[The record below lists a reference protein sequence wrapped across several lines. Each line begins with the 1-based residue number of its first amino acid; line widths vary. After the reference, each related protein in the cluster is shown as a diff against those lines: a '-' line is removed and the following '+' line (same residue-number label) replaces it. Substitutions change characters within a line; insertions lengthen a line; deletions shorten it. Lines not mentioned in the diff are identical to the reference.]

1 MIAERVA
8 LAEQV
13 GLSSTRL
20 QRIDAVVQSFI
31 ERGVISG
38 AVTLVTRKGRV
49 ARVAAQG
56 EMDIAAGK
64 AMQTDTI
71 FRLASMT
78 KPVISVAILM
88 LLEEGKLLLSDPVS
102 AFIPTFKGLQVAVPN
117 AAAPGWLA
125 TELPTGGF
133 HLVPANREITLR
145 DLLTHTSGLGSATV
159 GQAATAIAA
168 FIQEAKSAGTLADVV
183 PGMAGVPL
191 SFQPGSAW
199 EYSPAF
205 AFDTLGH
212 VVEIVSGL
220 ALNQFLAQRI
230 FEPLGMRDTSFS
242 VPADKLGRLTVAYE
256 RSANGLQARAPAGL
270 LGLSTEPGNRYY
282 SGGGGLTGTAEDYSR
297 FALMLASGGHLDGER
312 LLGRRTVAL
321 MGSNQIGLLPLD
333 RAPGDM
339 RGYRF
344 GLGVRVL
351 DSPPE
356 AASLAGVGTFGW
368 AGAFGTNSWI
378 DPAEQMVGL
387 LLIQRIPDPNDT
399 VLRTLWPRFQN
410 ATYQALED

>member
-31 ERGVISG
+31 EQGVISG
-38 AVTLVTRKGRV
+38 AVTLVARKGQVVRL
-49 ARVAAQG
+49 AAQG
-56 EMDIAAGK
+56 QMDIAADK
-64 AMQTDTI
+64 AMQPDTI

-78 KPVISVAILM
+78 KPVISAAILV
-88 LLEEGKLLLSDPVS
+88 LLEEGKLLLSEPVS
-102 AFIPTFKGLQVAVPN
+102 AFIPTFKDLQVAMPN
-117 AAAPGWLA
+117 AAVPGWLP
-125 TELPTGGF
+125 TDLPTGGF
-133 HLVPANREITLR
+133 HLVPANRQITLR

-159 GQAATAIAA
+159 GQAAAAMAA
-168 FIQEAKSAGTLADVV
+168 FIKKVQPAGTLAQIV

-191 SFQPGSAW
+191 SFQPGAAW

-205 AFDTLGH
+205 GFDTLGH
-212 VVEIVSGL
+212 IVEIVSGT
-220 ALNQFLAQRI
+220 ALNQFLEQRI
-230 FEPLGMRDTSFS
+230 FEPLGMRDTAFN
-242 VPADKLGRLTVAYE
+242 VRAEKLGRLAVAYE
-256 RSANGLQARAPAGL
+256 PGANGLQARAPAGL
-270 LGLSTEPGNRYY
+270 LGLSTDPKNRYY

-297 FALMLASGGHLDGER
+297 FALMLANGGQLDGQR
-312 LLGRRTVAL
+312 LLSRRTVAL
-321 MGSNQIGLLPLD
+321 MSSNQIGQLPLVGIS
-333 RAPGDM
+333 GDM
-339 RGYRF
+339 RGHRF

-378 DPAEQMVGL
+378 DPTEQMVGL
-387 LLIQRIPDPNDT
+387 LLIQRIPDLNDPL
-399 VLRTLWPRFQN
+399 LRGLWPRFQN

>member
-8 LAEQV
+8 LPEQV

-38 AVTLVTRKGRV
+38 AVTLVARKGRV
-49 ARVAAQG
+49 VRLAAQG
-56 EMDIAAGK
+56 QMDMAAGR
-64 AMQTDTI
+64 AMQPDTI

-78 KPVISVAILM
+78 KPVISAAILM
-88 LLEEGKLLLSDPVS
+88 LLEEGKLLLSEPVS
-102 AFIPTFKGLQVAVPN
+102 AFIPTFKGLQVVMPN
-117 AAAPGWLA
+117 AAVPGWMP

-145 DLLTHTSGLGSATV
+145 DVLTHTSGLGSATV
-159 GQAATAIAA
+159 GPAAAAIAT
-168 FIQEAKSAGTLADVV
+168 FINEAKSAGTLANVV
-183 PGMAGVPL
+183 PGMGGVPL
-191 SFQPGSAW
+191 SFQPGTAW

-205 AFDTLGH
+205 GFDTLGH
-212 VVEIVSGL
+212 IVEIVSGM

-230 FEPLGMRDTSFS
+230 FEPLGMRETAFS
-242 VPADKLGRLTVAYE
+242 VSAEKLGRLAVAYE
-256 RSANGLQARAPAGL
+256 RSANGLQARTPAGL
-270 LGLSTEPGNRYY
+270 LGLSTEPNNRYY
-282 SGGGGLTGTAEDYSR
+282 SGAGGLTGTAEDYSR
-297 FALMLASGGHLDGER
+297 FALMLANAGQLDGER

-321 MGSNQIGLLPLD
+321 MASNQIGQIPLD
-333 RAPGDM
+333 RASGDM
-339 RGYRF
+339 RGHRF

-356 AASLAGVGTFGW
+356 AAALAGVGTFGW

-378 DPAEQMVGL
+378 DPTEQMVGL
-387 LLIQRIPDPNDT
+387 LLIQRIPDMNDP
-399 VLRTLWPRFQN
+399 VLRGLWPRFQN
-410 ATYQALED
+410 ATYQALDD

>member
-8 LAEQV
+8 LPEQV

-31 ERGVISG
+31 ERGVVSG
-38 AVTLVTRKGRV
+38 AVTLVARKGRV
-49 ARVAAQG
+49 ARLAAQG
-56 EMDIAAGK
+56 QMDMASVR

-78 KPVISVAILM
+78 KPVISAAILM
-88 LLEEGKLLLSDPVS
+88 LLEEGKLLLSEPVS
-102 AFIPTFKGLQVAVPN
+102 AFIPTFKGLQVVMPN
-117 AAAPGWLA
+117 AAVPGWMP

-145 DLLTHTSGLGSATV
+145 DVLTHTSGLGSATV
-159 GQAATAIAA
+159 GPAAAAIAT
-168 FIQEAKSAGTLADVV
+168 FITEAKSAGTLADIV

-191 SFQPGSAW
+191 SFQPGTAW

-205 AFDTLGH
+205 GFDMLGH
-212 VVEIVSGL
+212 IVEIVSGM

-230 FEPLGMRDTSFS
+230 FEPLGIRETAFS
-242 VPADKLGRLTVAYE
+242 VPAEKLGRLAIAYE

-270 LGLSTEPGNRYY
+270 LGLSTEPNNRYY

-297 FALMLASGGHLDGER
+297 FALMLANGGQLDGQR

-321 MGSNQIGLLPLD
+321 MASNQIGQIPLD
-333 RAPGDM
+333 RASGDM
-339 RGYRF
+339 RGHRF

-356 AASLAGVGTFGW
+356 AASLGGVGTFGW

-387 LLIQRIPDPNDT
+387 LLIQRIPDMNDP
-399 VLRTLWPRFQN
+399 VLRGLWPRFQN